1 MAMFSCSLYVGTM
14 IEYFTVSPPPFGFL
28 VVVLVMFLSF
38 VSLSPA
44 CEKQFFFPA
53 KILKRQKS
61 FEFLRRLRDEK
72 IHQRSSLGLSF
83 VRPSPK
89 TRALRTRE
97 NQNDHL
103 SSTHCVLFIF
113 FCPHE
118 NDDDENDDDDDEN
131 ADVFS
136 FFEQNFCGSQSSS
149 SFKSIHLSVEKN
161 EERRFENQRFD
172 ARLR

>member
-1 MAMFSCSLYVGTM
+1 
-14 IEYFTVSPPPFGFL
+14 
-28 VVVLVMFLSF
+28 
-38 VSLSPA
+38 
-44 CEKQFFFPA
+44 
-53 KILKRQKS
+53 
-61 FEFLRRLRDEK
+61 
-72 IHQRSSLGLSF
+72 
-83 VRPSPK
+83 
-89 TRALRTRE
+89 
-97 NQNDHL
+97 
-103 SSTHCVLFIF
+103 VLFIF

-131 ADVFS
+131 EDVFS